1 MEDLVTSVEGHTA
14 FVKINRPPNNHF
26 DSELISPIADFLDE
40 QDNNIDCRSIILHS
54 EGKHFCAG
62 ADFTKSN
69 FKNESEAYS
78 ALYDQAVRMFRT
90 KKPIIAVVQ
99 GAAVGGGLGV
109 ALAADFRI
117 ACMESRFSANFAKLG
132 FHQGFGTTIT
142 LPRVVGPQMAKKM
155 LLTGVRLKGD
165 EAFKIGLADFL
176 VDRSDLMNK
185 AEELAEDLNSSGPLG
200 LQAIRHTIND
210 GIADQIEQ
218 IVKWEHSEQDRLRE
232 TEDFKEGIKASI
244 ERRVP
249 KFKGS

>member
-1 MEDLVTSVEGHTA
+1 
-14 FVKINRPPNNHF
+14 
-26 DSELISPIADFLDE
+26 
-40 QDNNIDCRSIILHS
+40 
-54 EGKHFCAG
+54 
-62 ADFTKSN
+62 
-69 FKNESEAYS
+69 
-78 ALYDQAVRMFRT
+78 MFRT

-109 ALAADFRI
+109 ALSADFRI
-117 ACMESRFSANFAKLG
+117 ACIESRFSANFAKLG

-249 KFKGS
+249 KFKGC

>member
-1 MEDLVTSVEGHTA
+1 MLGR
-14 FVKINRPPNNHF
+14 ILQN
-26 DSELISPIADFLDE
+26 PIL
-40 QDNNIDCRSIILHS
+40 
-54 EGKHFCAG
+54 
-62 ADFTKSN
+62 
-69 FKNESEAYS
+69 NESEAYS